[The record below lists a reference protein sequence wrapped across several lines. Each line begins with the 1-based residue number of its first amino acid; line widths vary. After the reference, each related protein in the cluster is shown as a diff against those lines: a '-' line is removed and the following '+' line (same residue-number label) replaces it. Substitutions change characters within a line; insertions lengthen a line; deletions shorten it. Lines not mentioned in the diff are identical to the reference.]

1 MQVLGRVR
9 HPRPGA
15 ADQLNG
21 RAPAPIFGASA
32 RAATERSAAREH
44 LQKLK
49 EPNGN
54 LACLL
59 RQKTERGA
67 GCGSSQLMRGES
79 GAGGAEEV
87 DPSSGRD
94 EVHKPL
100 RVFIKQVY
108 AENSSLGRF
117 LRAWRSQPAQD
128 PGQTTG
134 CKSVG
139 GSACRRGLF
148 PCAAPT
154 LGREGKQSASSRSRQ
169 RQSDRALVDDLV
181 TLQVGVASW
190 IACGSTP
197 TPPKSL
203 QAPTTEAHQSMLG
216 LAREQ
221 ALRFARASR
230 KVKPTV
236 SSGRAGA
243 SLVEELRALEKACSE
258 MGDEYL
264 GTLGKAGKAGL
275 RLEAEK
281 LSLPP
286 EGTAGGFDITS
297 LLSAELREAFLDPSV
312 LATKVHVP
320 KAPKIASAASAV
332 WLQVLARLD
341 VCGILW
347 LACERELPRG
357 FSGEDLKSGLFA
369 VGKDDGT
376 LRTILNRVLRNAI
389 EESRD
394 GVTPTFPHGSTLAE
408 IFLEECEKLRIS
420 VDDLPDFYH
429 WIRISYA
436 RILTNGFGPPISHEE
451 ARKMRAWERLTD
463 EQREEITKT
472 GRAATCWGVLPMGD
486 RNSVSFAQEAHANLL
501 REGGGLTDDELIVY
515 RRPWPAGKTAEGVM
529 VDDHAVV
536 HKARAT
542 ESKAAAEAALQQAS
556 SGRVAESADVARDV
570 ELVARS
576 LQAYRS
582 HGLAPKPAKSVR
594 FEDGQIDLWGATVH
608 GTEGWV
614 RGKLSV
620 LWRAILVTLELKR
633 LRRTTQRLWR
643 LLLGL
648 WSHSLS
654 FRREGYAFLQEAYAF
669 TERFE
674 SDREVRRVPERVLTE
689 LTLLVAFAST
699 FEQDLRAPLSATWA
713 CTDAS
718 SRFAASVE
726 AKLPEHLGVALW
738 AHREQR
744 RGYVRCEPNILGSLA
759 AARDHGDEYE
769 AQVLSNVVARD
780 EDLAEYVRKGE
791 ARAPWFEEIVAG
803 TQFEKRFL
811 YRVREDDHINVSE
824 AKAYMTEVRRASRD
838 AKEHRKRRLYGLDSF
853 VAIGAGSKGRASS
866 RRLNPVYRSGAPTLL
881 LCRMHSGFN
890 HIRSAWNPAD
900 DPTRGKPVRVAQ
912 QRPAWA
918 ADASAAAAREALEA
932 AHPVLRQRRGAPR
945 GLFPSTTLQP
955 PEQSAV
961 GRKPSP
967 VETDGEAANPGPR
980 SSSSSS
986 SAASLPRG
994 RPRTREGRALARAEQ
1009 PSVRHRTLSRTEK
1022 NRRAAELQ
1030 RFKDWLTATQGTSLE
1045 ATMQQGAEYTA
1056 ETLADYGGSEFRAG
1070 GTKGDYVATIN
1081 AVCDMRRSW
1090 RRAMT
1095 PAWDVVSEWSLR
1107 EPGKPRA
1114 PVPEAGVRA
1123 AITLACCLRWTAFA
1137 LFLAFGWCAALR
1149 PGELLKLRRRDVTL
1163 PTDLASQTSPLF
1175 LRLRAS
1181 KTSRK
1186 HGAATHQHA
1195 RIEAADVI
1203 ELAEAYLG
1211 ELRPKDRIF
1220 GWKYR
1225 AMRAQWDELFKRRLG
1240 FERLTPSGLRSGGAT
1255 DALLAGGL
1263 ESARLRLR
1271 HLVNSRST
1279 ERYLQEAGAAFAYAR
1294 VPPEARARVATLAA
1308 ATPAAASLRY

>member
-1 MQVLGRVR
+1 
-9 HPRPGA
+9 
-15 ADQLNG
+15 
-21 RAPAPIFGASA
+21 
-32 RAATERSAAREH
+32 
-44 LQKLK
+44 
-49 EPNGN
+49 
-54 LACLL
+54 
-59 RQKTERGA
+59 
-67 GCGSSQLMRGES
+67 MRGES

-297 LLSAELREAFLDPSV
+297 LLSAELREAFLDPSI

-633 LRRTTQRLWR
+633 LRRTTRRLWR

-744 RGYVRCEPNILGSLA
+744 RGYVRCEPEILGSLA

-803 TQFEKRFL
+803 TQFEKRFV

-1081 AVCDMRRSW
+1081 AVCDMRRGW

-1211 ELRPKDRIF
+1211 EMRPKDRIF

-1308 ATPAAASLRY
+1308 ATPAALARETRRLRAAL

>member
-1 MQVLGRVR
+1 
-9 HPRPGA
+9 
-15 ADQLNG
+15 
-21 RAPAPIFGASA
+21 
-32 RAATERSAAREH
+32 
-44 LQKLK
+44 
-49 EPNGN
+49 
-54 LACLL
+54 
-59 RQKTERGA
+59 
-67 GCGSSQLMRGES
+67 MRGES

-297 LLSAELREAFLDPSV
+297 LLSAELREAFLDPSI

-536 HKARAT
+536 HKARTT

-608 GTEGWV
+608 GTEGSV

-744 RGYVRCEPNILGSLA
+744 RGYVRCEPEILGSLA

-912 QRPAWA
+912 RRPAWA

-994 RPRTREGRALARAEQ
+994 RPRTREGRALARAAQ

-1081 AVCDMRRSW
+1081 AVCDMRRGW

-1186 HGAATHQHA
+1186 HGAATHQHT
-1195 RIEAADVI
+1195 
-1203 ELAEAYLG
+1203 
-1211 ELRPKDRIF
+1211 
-1220 GWKYR
+1220 R
-1225 AMRAQWDELFKRRLG
+1225 AVLQIAKQ
-1240 FERLTPSGLRSGGAT
+1240 SGRHASHGG
-1255 DALLAGGL
+1255 G
-1263 ESARLRLR
+1263 
-1271 HLVNSRST
+1271 T
-1279 ERYLQEAGAAFAYAR
+1279 ERRPGAA
-1294 VPPEARARVATLAA
+1294 V
-1308 ATPAAASLRY
+1308 

>member
-1 MQVLGRVR
+1 
-9 HPRPGA
+9 
-15 ADQLNG
+15 
-21 RAPAPIFGASA
+21 
-32 RAATERSAAREH
+32 
-44 LQKLK
+44 
-49 EPNGN
+49 
-54 LACLL
+54 
-59 RQKTERGA
+59 
-67 GCGSSQLMRGES
+67 MRGES

-297 LLSAELREAFLDPSV
+297 LLSAELREAFLDPSI

-556 SGRVAESADVARDV
+556 SGRVAESVDVARDV

-718 SRFAASVE
+718 SKFAASVE

-744 RGYVRCEPNILGSLA
+744 RGYVRCEPEILGSLA

-912 QRPAWA
+912 RRPAWA

-1081 AVCDMRRSW
+1081 AVCDMRRGW

-1163 PTDLASQTSPLF
+1163 PSDLASQTSPLF

-1203 ELAEAYLG
+1203 ELAEAYL
-1211 ELRPKDRIF
+1211 
-1220 GWKYR
+1220 
-1225 AMRAQWDELFKRRLG
+1225 
-1240 FERLTPSGLRSGGAT
+1240 
-1255 DALLAGGL
+1255 
-1263 ESARLRLR
+1263 
-1271 HLVNSRST
+1271 
-1279 ERYLQEAGAAFAYAR
+1279 
-1294 VPPEARARVATLAA
+1294 
-1308 ATPAAASLRY
+1308 